1 MDAWEPELKRVIGL
15 QDLDSKIG
23 NFALE
28 KVRIFYQERKYS
40 VEDYVPGTQYEE
52 VWCSSIFDFTD
63 KSSVA
68 PGAIRGG
75 TGFDLTTILPREID
89 SIIPRL
95 NYGFTTRGCIRNCK
109 FCVVRR
115 KEGPIR
121 VVGDLLDLWDGRAR
135 EISIFDNNILGLPEH
150 FKLVCGQA
158 KENHLRI
165 DFNQGLDHRLL
176 TPGVVEILRST
187 PRSVPTWKFA
197 FDSVKSFPSV
207 ERALSLLQSGG
218 IPRAMWYVLVGFDST
233 FKEDLERL
241 NYLRSR
247 NQVAYVQRFHDP
259 KAEPDRRLTALARWV
274 NQRHIFRGMTWEQF
288 IATPKNLQA
297 YGKFDWGVYQPP
309 ARRASEDMEHQ
320 V

>member
-1 MDAWEPELKRVIGL
+1 LKRVIGL

-158 KENHLRI
+158 KENQRERRNS
-165 DFNQGLDHRLL
+165 DLDYL
-176 TPGVVEILRST
+176 
-187 PRSVPTWKFA
+187 FQ
-197 FDSVKSFPSV
+197 PSV
-207 ERALSLLQSGG
+207 GLNLRLKSDLRRSHE
-218 IPRAMWYVLVGFDST
+218 PRKTFDHCHPS
-233 FKEDLERL
+233 
-241 NYLRSR
+241 SS
-247 NQVAYVQRFHDP
+247 
-259 KAEPDRRLTALARWV
+259 PDSDRK
-274 NQRHIFRGMTWEQF
+274 IS
-288 IATPKNLQA
+288 
-297 YGKFDWGVYQPP
+297 
-309 ARRASEDMEHQ
+309 ARRSLHLSQRDE
-320 V
+320 